1 MIRYYCDLCQQ
12 HVKFKQDLHNITIDG
27 LETSQTMFELCDCC
41 YDIIKNAVHK
51 ALENIEQLK
60 QLDKIVF

>member
-1 MIRYYCDLCQQ
+1 MIRYYCDLCQR
-12 HVKFKQDLHNITIDG
+12 HVESGHDLHSITIDG
-27 LETSQTMFELCDCC
+27 LETSQTMFDVCDCC
-41 YDIIKNAVHK
+41 YNIIKNTVHK